1 LKKRRPR
8 NKETKKDVL
17 GVCEREERFLE
28 TKKQRKQRNQERCF
42 WKNVSWRAFQEEG
55 TRNKTRNQR
64 KIFLGVSLR
73 GVFKGGQM
81 TVVILSNPFPSRIL
95 FPLGLDE

>member
-1 LKKRRPR
+1 MKKRKPR

-55 TRNKTRNQR
+55 TRNQR